1 MIVNR
6 NFAITLLLTFF
17 NSGGAMILVI
27 TSLFFNDISFDTKTI
42 SILTALFG
50 IGAFLGG
57 YIGGYLSDI
66 IMPKNVMS
74 ISILGNAS
82 FIFLLSISQHILL
95 LLGICM
101 FCIGLFNSGF
111 RPSAILMLLNTR
123 GNLST
128 IKVLAYRKVVFN
140 LGFGIFAAG
149 FGFLYSFL
157 QKDAFYFIALLFF
170 VNFLISLFLTAN
182 KDISGATKAEASHAS
197 NIILF
202 IILNILLVVGTIIL
216 NQYQMSYPIFL
227 EKILGLSI
235 NQISIIFTIHGF
247 VILLFQI
254 PIGYLFDKVRLS
266 LGCAIGSLLLAI
278 GMGLTYISSN
288 FYIIILLCIVW
299 TVAEMVL
306 FQLILPFIL
315 NVSIYKKGKTMGIYQ
330 ASFSFGSFLA
340 PLFAGFLYTKNP
352 TLLWNACFFLG
363 ILCAITFLIIF
374 VYHKDA
380 KHGY

>member
-1 MIVNR
+1 MTINR
-6 NFAITLLLTFF
+6 NFTLTLLLTFF

-27 TSLFFNDISFDTKTI
+27 TSLFFNDINFDTKTI
-42 SILTALFG
+42 SLLTATFG

-57 YIGGYLSDI
+57 YIGGHISDI
-66 IMPKNVMS
+66 ISSNKVIS
-74 ISILGNAS
+74 ISTLGNAL
-82 FIFLLSISQHILL
+82 FIFLFSISQNILL
-95 LLGICM
+95 FGV
-101 FCIGLFNSGF
+101 CIFSIGFFNSSF
-111 RPSAILMLLNTR
+111 RPSAILMLLSAR
-123 GNLST
+123 GGLST
-128 IKVLAYRKVVFN
+128 VKVLAYRKVVFN

-149 FGFLYSFL
+149 FGFLYSIM

-170 VNFLISLFLTAN
+170 MNFLISLFLTPN
-182 KDISGATKAEASHAS
+182 KNILTSTQAEASHIS
-197 NIILF
+197 NISLF
-202 IILNILLVVGTIIL
+202 IVLNLLLIVGMIIL

-227 EKILGLSI
+227 EKISGLSI

-247 VILLFQI
+247 VILVFQI

-278 GMGLTYISSN
+278 GMGLTNISNN

-330 ASFSFGSFLA
+330 ASFSFGSFIA
-340 PLFAGFLYTKNP
+340 PIFAGFLYAKNP
-352 TLLWNACFFLG
+352 ALLWNACLLLG
-363 ILCAITFLIIF
+363 IGCAIVFFIIYMRYKKSEYSF
-374 VYHKDA
+374 
-380 KHGY
+380 